1 MRNAMPKLMTMY
13 HEHFHGK
20 HYDKKMAMDCGIN
33 YFHGKCNAENDDKV
47 SWTFLEHVFLFQCK

>member
-1 MRNAMPKLMTMY
+1 MPKLMTMY

-33 YFHGKCNAENDDKV
+33 YFHGKCNAKNDDKI